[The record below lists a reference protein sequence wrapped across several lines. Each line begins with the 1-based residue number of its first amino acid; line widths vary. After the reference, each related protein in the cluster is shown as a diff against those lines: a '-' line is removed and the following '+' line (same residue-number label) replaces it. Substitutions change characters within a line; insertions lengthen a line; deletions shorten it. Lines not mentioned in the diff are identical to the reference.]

1 MTGDRGFLDALLVD
15 KSGHFKHCIKYQIL
29 NIKATSGNISHH
41 ICSLLL
47 VVSIDSLALI
57 HRAIIFPVYLNSK
70 GKVIA
75 KPWIIIHV
83 S

>member
-1 MTGDRGFLDALLVD
+1 MQFLL
-15 KSGHFKHCIKYQIL
+15 IKVVISSS
-29 NIKATSGNISHH
+29 NIASNITATSGNISHL

-47 VVSIDSLALI
+47 VVNIDSLALI
-57 HRAIIFPVYLNSK
+57 HRAIIFTVYLNSK

-75 KPWIIIHV
+75 KLWFIIHV